1 MGCLQLQSHWIGE
14 HASLLVLNIYFKI
27 CTSLLWLVHAYT
39 WWVYVA
45 RKKDESKDKDFKDAA
60 QACLPLI
67 NAALAD
73 IEKGIFI
80 KGCLLNIGIPSSPSA
95 NKVIFSMIL
104 WAETPLQSDST
115 TIDQGYMN
123 SFGRFT
129 QDFLW
134 NDLTSR
140 PSWKHIW
147 TTLSEPTRAI
157 NSTIIRWI
165 KGIFFNFFEM
175 LVYGQRN
182 EIPHS

>member
-1 MGCLQLQSHWIGE
+1 MNLYF
-14 HASLLVLNIYFKI
+14 NICI
-27 CTSLLWLVHAYT
+27 SLLWLIHTNYSR
-39 WWVYVA
+39 WVYVA
-45 RKKDESKDKDFKDAA
+45 RKHEESKDGDFKDAA
-60 QACLPLI
+60 QTCLSWI
-67 NAALAD
+67 NVDLTD

-147 TTLSEPTRAI
+147 TTLLQLARAI
-157 NSTIIRWI
+157 NSTVMRSI
-165 KGIFFNFFEM
+165 KGICFNFLEM
-175 LVYGQRN
+175 LVYVQRN
-182 EIPHS
+182 EIPLS